1 LFIFSVSKL
10 EMPKNNRTLRNN
22 QNMPTDEELEAA
34 LMSVII
40 DKYDYQRMVEYKSN
54 AIDVDKSYDEFLT
67 FNKACLKAKSND
79 DKIRFLFMVKR
90 TLSKKMMVMNMEN
103 AYAVTVTKFFFDLK
117 KNHVHVTPR

>member
-1 LFIFSVSKL
+1 
-10 EMPKNNRTLRNN
+10 MPKNNRTLRNN